1 MAHAAAHSEGERA
14 LVELGSKLAAVSEAD
29 LIRPG
34 TDPHS
39 AAVTALLVSDFLTQP
54 EHKAELAK
62 ANITIEHAHELARLA
77 RAILVV
83 VDRLG
88 GDYLP
93 DAKGVPGDLVQRGT
107 HVRTTI
113 TGALEK
119 ALPNDTAVRTWLDAI
134 RLGAGVV
141 DLVYDLRTLADFCEK
156 NQSARAAS
164 ATLGAVAMARTAADA
179 LEFAL
184 RTGET
189 VEQGKSRGS
198 LARLWT
204 MFVPAYERAREAG
217 HAIATAE
224 GRGREHDFPSLAL
237 VASHRRARRR
247 PVSLVPARAKSE
259 PPAAGATGV
268 AEVSRLAQTA
278 KTPKFD
284 LDAEPPRAEP
294 LVSAAPP
301 TPPPVT
307 GPVKPPSKPASVNL
321 PPPARPVRPPTPTP
335 PARTGPPSLPGRP
348 AAPNSPTPEADLDNV
363 EIIESVDISRSTP
376 PKKAESLVPDVDL
389 GNVDIVESVE
399 IVRSDLPPSAAKPP
413 SVPPSGW
420 AEHRRET
427 RQTVEIEVGIA
438 SQSNFYLG
446 FTENLSSGGVFV
458 ATYAR
463 KPIGDRLEIALTFPT
478 GEELRVP
485 GTVRWLREASSDGWP
500 GLGVQFDALSE
511 EDEKKIRKF
520 LSMRDPLFYD
530 D

>member
-1 MAHAAAHSEGERA
+1 MANAAAHSEGERA

-54 EHKAELAK
+54 EHKAELSK
-62 ANITIEHAHELARLA
+62 ANVTVENAHELARLA

-107 HVRTTI
+107 TVRTTI

-119 ALPNDTAVRTWLDAI
+119 ALPNDAAVRTWLEAI

-156 NQSARAAS
+156 NQSAQAAS
-164 ATLGAVAMARTAADA
+164 AALGAVAMARSAADA

-237 VASHRRARRR
+237 IASHRRARRR
-247 PVSLVPARAKSE
+247 PVSLVPPRSKSE
-259 PPAAGATGV
+259 PPGSGAHGGT
-268 AEVSRLAQTA
+268 ETSRLAQTA
-278 KTPKFD
+278 KTPKFEP
-284 LDAEPPRAEP
+284 DAEPPRAEP
-294 LVSAAPP
+294 LVPASGALPP
-301 TPPPVT
+301 TPPPT
-307 GPVKPPSKPASVNL
+307 GPVKPASVNL
-321 PPPARPVRPPTPTP
+321 PPPARPVRTGPPTTA
-335 PARTGPPSLPGRP
+335 PAVRTGPPNLPGRP
-348 AAPNSPTPEADLDNV
+348 AVPKAPTSDVDLDNV
-363 EIIESVDISRSTP
+363 EIIESVDISRSAP
-376 PKKAESLVPDVDL
+376 PAKLVPEIDL
-389 GNVDIVESVE
+389 ANVDIVQSVE
-399 IVRSDLPPSAAKPP
+399 IVRSDMPPTAAKPP
-413 SVPPSGW
+413 SVPPSSW

-485 GTVRWLREASSDGWP
+485 GTVRWLREPSSDGWP